1 MIDISYKNLEEAHKH
16 TIRNRE
22 ELEKSEFVFC
32 ISCRSFVQPSDVT
45 EFVDGGQTGLCPFCD
60 VDALIGD
67 ACGIRLTDKLLSD
80 LHYKYFSNNPTIKL
94 TIDRQKDRPNDKCTV
109 DIEAAYT
116 IISCE
121 YDKDWLEPKEAEE
134 AIKNAMFKYFEKGDT
149 WDWCPFEIKEEVD
162 FELTTA
168 WDGKTETFTLR
179 EDSEIEFH

>member
-1 MIDISYKNLEEAHKH
+1 MIDIRSVDLTEAHKH

-22 ELEKSEFVFC
+22 ELEKSKVVFC
-32 ISCRSFVQPSDVT
+32 ISCRSFVHPSDIT
-45 EFVDGGQTGLCPFCD
+45 EYVDGGKTGICPHCD
-60 VDALIGD
+60 IDALIGD
-67 ACGIRLTDKLLSD
+67 ACGIKLTDKLLTD

-94 TIDRQKDRPNDKCTV
+94 TIDRPKGGPTSTDYKSK
-109 DIEAAYT
+109 YK

-121 YDKDWLEPKEAEE
+121 YDEDWLEAKEAEE
-134 AIKNAMFKYFEKGDT
+134 AIQNAMFKYFRKDDKWEK
-149 WDWCPFEIKEEVD
+149 CPFEIDREVD